1 MTEQDEKNTKDFLNI
16 DTSKH
21 ASKKENPFAK
31 EEKAAAYKTI
41 RIYEEDYKK
50 LKELA
55 FFSDRTI
62 VECVHEAVTL
72 LKKQSWPNVEVVFLW
87 LIKKHDVLQ
96 CISLY
101 CSCIE
106 RLV

>member
-1 MTEQDEKNTKDFLNI
+1 MTENNEGKKDFLGI

-31 EEKAAAYKTI
+31 EEKTAAYKTI

-72 LKKQSWPNVEVVFLW
+72 LKSKKQA
-87 LIKKHDVLQ
+87 
-96 CISLY
+96 
-101 CSCIE
+101 
-106 RLV
+106 

>member
-1 MTEQDEKNTKDFLNI
+1 MTEQDGKNTNDFLNI

-41 RIYEEDYKK
+41 RIYEDDYKK

-55 FFSDRTI
+55 YFSDRTI
-62 VECVHEAVTL
+62 VECVHEAVAL
-72 LKKQSWPNVEVVFLW
+72 LKRQS
-87 LIKKHDVLQ
+87 
-96 CISLY
+96 
-101 CSCIE
+101 
-106 RLV
+106 